1 MLQQVGAVTN
11 VRSHGLLR
19 NQQYM
24 EFSDGRAMKRLHDE
38 IKDML
43 YHMPMPEY
51 DIGDGGIIVH
61 CRANSKYRQLSV
73 ENRLGLSETI
83 LRRLGVGDGL
93 WRWFPHRLCERRL

>member
-1 MLQQVGAVTN
+1 
-11 VRSHGLLR
+11 
-19 NQQYM
+19 M